1 MLVIPHCP
9 SDRCDPDTSHVD
21 VPSIDGMA
29 LRYVD
34 QQSLL
39 IGAAIHDLYF
49 RESDALFVSRSGG
62 YARHHHQLD
71 ELLAFSC
78 QLPTFRLFQAVFR
91 RRNVLVREGFEK
103 LSTDIRSHSSKR
115 WSGGKG
121 EKNAPPAACPAKTP
135 SPWPGRGTGTCAH
148 DARRCIVGW
157 ADPNRRGQPRQTPT

>member
-121 EKNAPPAACPAKTP
+121 GKKTHHLQLVLP
-135 SPWPGRGTGTCAH
+135 KLLLLGLVEERELAH
-148 DARRCIVGW
+148 MMHEDVS
-157 ADPNRRGQPRQTPT
+157 